1 MAAQDRSI
9 SYGHLL
15 LNVSE
20 VETHKKFWVD
30 ALGGVSIKVG
40 TSTDEVVNF
49 SGALLFLHQQ
59 VPTGS
64 SKGTIVNHFGLQV
77 PNVRAIVDR
86 LRNASYPITTTTEV
100 SAANA
105 NNIKD
110 DLAFIPNQNT
120 YIAYVMG
127 PDNTKLELV
136 ENKAMTAAI
145 ALHHIH
151 FFTPDVEAMKAWYV
165 KIFGAVPGKRGS
177 FEAADLPGANLTFS
191 RTTDPVVGTRNRLLD
206 HLGFKVKELEH
217 FCQTLESQGLKLDR
231 PYSRAPELDACTAF
245 LTDPWGTYIALTEG
259 LVNVSATA

>member
-15 LNVSE
+15 LNVSD
-20 VETHKKFWVD
+20 VERHRKFWVD
-30 ALGGVSIKVG
+30 ALGGVSTRVG
-40 TSTDEVVNF
+40 TSTDAVVNF
-49 SGALLFLHQQ
+49 SAALIFLREQP
-59 VPTGS
+59 PTGS

-77 PNVRAIVDR
+77 PNLRAMVDR
-86 LRNASYPITTTTEV
+86 LRAAGYPITTTTEV

-105 NNIKD
+105 KNIKD
-110 DLAFIPNQNT
+110 DLAFIPDQNT

-136 ENKAMTAAI
+136 ENKAMTVAI

-151 FFTPDVEAMKAWYV
+151 FFTPDVDAMKAWYV
-165 KIFGAVPGKRGS
+165 NTFGAIPGRRGS

-191 RTTDPVVGTRNRLLD
+191 KTADPVVGTRGRLLD
-206 HLGFKVKELEH
+206 RLGFEVKDLEH
-217 FCQTLESQGLKLDR
+217 FCQTLDSLAVTLDR
-231 PYSRAPELDACTAF
+231 PYSRAPELDIRTAF